1 MVSAASS
8 VTLSVTATSLVQ
20 DWAAVSRGRGAPKLC
35 PHLANFYV
43 ECQVWAQ
50 LGHAP
55 APADGRPQAQRQP
68 GLRRRR
74 GPAHE
79 RRKAQRA
86 EARTAAAYESIAEE
100 VTGSVTEQ
108 VMAESVAEQAA
119 ETIAEEAAE
128 TIAEKAAETI

>member
-1 MVSAASS
+1 M
-8 VTLSVTATSLVQ
+8 
-20 DWAAVSRGRGAPKLC
+20 PELC
-35 PHLANFYV
+35 PHLANFHV
-43 ECQVWAQ
+43 EVHARMAWGQVWTQ

-55 APADGRPQAQRQP
+55 APGDRRPQAQSQT

-86 EARTAAAYESIAEE
+86 AARTAAAAAYESVAEE

-108 VMAESVAEQAA
+108 VMAESVPE
-119 ETIAEEAAE
+119 
-128 TIAEKAAETI
+128 